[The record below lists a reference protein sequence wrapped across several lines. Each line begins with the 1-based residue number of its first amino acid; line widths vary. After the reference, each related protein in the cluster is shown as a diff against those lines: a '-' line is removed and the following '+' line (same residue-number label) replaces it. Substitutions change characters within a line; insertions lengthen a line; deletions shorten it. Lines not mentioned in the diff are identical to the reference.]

1 MNRYFT
7 RRIFGGKSSRK
18 DGFIMSD
25 DKNIRHRFTVPAA
38 DDIVNTWIEK
48 QSNLGFSIRVLI
60 KAFVNS
66 YGYQDATCLEFGMPV
81 RKRGRPPKQAKIRY
95 DQMMDISSSE
105 YESDAAEND
114 PFDDVSESEI
124 AAYKTADPVKEIPS
138 SSATEKPIA
147 PKEPKEP
154 IAIKEPDAESSDALN
169 ILMTPGAYKNKA
181 GSETDNDRQISQDA
195 DGFVDPESLFG

>member
-1 MNRYFT
+1 MSNYFT
-7 RRIFGGKSSRK
+7 HLIFVGKSNRK

-95 DQMMDISSSE
+95 DQMMDTDDNE
-105 YESDAAEND
+105 YEDTIAED
-114 PFDDVSESEI
+114 DRIDDVPQSETIVRDSPR
-124 AAYKTADPVKEIPS
+124 PVK
-138 SSATEKPIA
+138 
-147 PKEPKEP
+147 KETPLPVLKEPTAPKEP
-154 IAIKEPDAESSDALN
+154 IAIKESNAESSDALD
-169 ILMTPGAYKNKA
+169 ILMSPGAYKSRA
-181 GSETDNDRQISQDA
+181 ESEANDDRQVSQDE